1 MSNYNAFEQMANLNR
16 QIAREN
22 RTLSSPTRQGTAPA
36 PAFIAIHDT
45 VDIFKTYMPPFLKK
59 LMENL
64 SIKYSKIAC
73 SIRNLKSKL
82 KSFEE
87 IIPGQE
93 LPAELKFQQKYYES
107 LANAEIKEAFVRNL
121 LANKKA
127 FLTAK
132 IAENEAIYKSRN
144 EELTSLVEPFKFENC
159 GSELLKDCG
168 ISWEKVLD
176 SYIQIQICTM
186 TAKSEQ
192 DQLKKE
198 QKREKFEA
206 KKEEL
211 SKPKI
216 VTIREFEKLTAEL
229 KSLKLSNKK
238 SEKGKAKPKNA
249 KGEKTMGKS
258 PSPKKKQDQKKT
270 QTKRKAKTQSRG
282 SGNTKGT
289 STKRK

>member
-1 MSNYNAFEQMANLNR
+1 MANLNR
-16 QIAREN
+16 QIARES
-22 RTLSSPTRQGTAPA
+22 RTLYSPTRQGTAPA

-73 SIRNLKSKL
+73 SIRNLKIKL
-82 KSFEE
+82 KCFDE

-93 LPAELKFQQKYYES
+93 LPTELKFQQKYYES

-121 LANKKA
+121 LSNKKA
-127 FLTAK
+127 ILSTK
-132 IAENEAIYKSRN
+132 IAEIEKIYESRY
-144 EELTSLVEPFKFENC
+144 EEIQSLVAPFKFENC
-159 GSELLKDCG
+159 GSELLRDCG

-176 SYIQIQICTM
+176 SFIQIQICTM
-186 TAKSEQ
+186 TAKSEE
-192 DQLKKE
+192 DQRKKT

-229 KSLKLSNKK
+229 KSLKLSNQK
-238 SEKGKAKPKNA
+238 SEKGKTKPKNA
-249 KGEKTMGKS
+249 KGEKTVGKS
-258 PSPKKKQDQKKT
+258 PSPKKKEDQKKT
-270 QTKRKAKTQSRG
+270 QAKRKAKTQSRG

-289 STKRK
+289 SAKKK

>member
-1 MSNYNAFEQMANLNR
+1 MANLNR

-22 RTLSSPTRQGTAPA
+22 RTLSSPTRHDTSPT

-59 LMENL
+59 LMETL

-73 SIRNLKSKL
+73 SIRNLRIKL

-87 IIPGQE
+87 TIPGQE

-121 LANKKA
+121 LSNKKA
-127 FLTAK
+127 ILSAK
-132 IAENEAIYKSRN
+132 IKENEEIYKSRH
-144 EELTSLVEPFKFENC
+144 EELKSLVEPFEFENC
-159 GSELLKDCG
+159 GSEFLKDCG

-176 SYIQIQICTM
+176 SFIQIQICTM

-192 DQLKKE
+192 DQLKKR

-206 KKEEL
+206 KKQEL
-211 SKPKI
+211 STPKI
-216 VTIREFEKLTAEL
+216 VTIREFEKLTAEI
-229 KSLKLSNKK
+229 KSLKLSHKK
-238 SEKGKAKPKNA
+238 SEKGKGKPKNA
-249 KGEKTMGKS
+249 KGEKTVGKS
-258 PSPKKKQDQKKT
+258 PSPEKKQDQKKT

-289 STKRK
+289 STKKK